1 MLDISRYQNVLVFFA
16 HPDDETLA
24 AGGLMA
30 RLHRSGAVLH
40 VAIPA
45 TGIHSRRMMQPDPV
59 QREKDLAELRADC
72 EKALAVLG
80 VLPGNIHL
88 GHFPDNEM
96 DTHSLLET
104 IHWLEALIAQIK
116 PDLILTHHR
125 YCTNIDH
132 QYCHNA
138 AVVATR
144 PAVNSHVT
152 VLCGEVPSST
162 GYLRPAQWEPNCYIE
177 ISEADLEA
185 KIMAMQTYRSEARPD
200 PHPRS
205 PEVLRAVAKVR
216 GSESGF
222 FFAEAFMVQK
232 IFA

>member
-1 MLDISRYQNVLVFFA
+1 MLDLSRYKSVLVFYA

-24 AGGLMA
+24 AGGVMK
-30 RLHRSGAVLH
+30 RLSGLGATLH

-45 TGIHSRRMMQPDPV
+45 TGVHSRRNQQPDAG
-59 QREKDLAELRADC
+59 QREKDLAELRRDC

-80 VLPGNIHL
+80 VEAQNIHL

-96 DTHSLLET
+96 DSHSLLET
-104 IHWLEALIAQIK
+104 IHWLESLIRQVK

-144 PAVNSHVT
+144 PWLDSHVT

-162 GYLRPAQWEPNCYIE
+162 GYLRPAQWEPNCYLE
-177 ISEADLEA
+177 ISESELEA
-185 KIMAMQTYRSEARPD
+185 KIKAMQTYRSEARPD

-222 FFAEAFMVQK
+222 FYAEAFMIQK
-232 IFA
+232 IFG

>member
-1 MLDISRYQNVLVFFA
+1 MLDLRRFRTVLVFFA
-16 HPDDETLA
+16 HPDDEALA
-24 AGGLMA
+24 AGGFMA
-30 RLHRSGAVLH
+30 KLSRMGATIH

-45 TGIHSRRMMQPDPV
+45 TGIHSRRNVQKDP
-59 QREKDLAELRADC
+59 QDREAALDELQNDC
-72 EKALAVLG
+72 QQALALLG
-80 VLPGNIHL
+80 VAGQNIHT

-96 DTHSLLET
+96 DSHSLLEA
-104 IHWLEALIAQIK
+104 IHWLEALTDKIK

-144 PAVNSHVT
+144 PWLDRHVT

-177 ISEADLEA
+177 ISAEDLEA
-185 KIMAMQTYRSEARPD
+185 KINAMLAYRSEARPD

-205 PEVLRAVAKVR
+205 PEVLRALAKVR

-222 FFAEAFMVQK
+222 YFAEAFMIQK
-232 IFA
+232 IFG

>member
-1 MLDISRYQNVLVFFA
+1 MINLHSYKRVLVFFA

-24 AGGLMA
+24 AGGVMA
-30 RLHRSGAVLH
+30 RLNSGGAEMH

-45 TGIHSRRMMQPDPV
+45 TGIHSRRNV
-59 QREKDLAELRADC
+59 QKNEQEREADLAELRVDC

-80 VLPGNIHL
+80 VKPANIHL

-96 DTHSLLET
+96 DSHSLLET
-104 IHWLEALIAQIK
+104 IHWLEELIEKVK

-138 AVVATR
+138 TVVATR
-144 PAVNSHVT
+144 PWLDKHVT

-177 ISEADLEA
+177 ISEKDLEA
-185 KIMAMQTYRSEARPD
+185 KILAMQTYKSEARPD

-205 PEVLRAVAKVR
+205 PEVLRALAKVR
-216 GSESGF
+216 GSESGY
-222 FFAEAFMVQK
+222 FFAEAFMIQK
-232 IFA
+232 IFG